1 MGSIGEN
8 KMELKDLL
16 REKMLAE
23 IISER
28 DDIILNQQKIIEE
41 LKKEIEFLKMK
52 S

>member
-1 MGSIGEN
+1 
-8 KMELKDLL
+8 MELKDLL